1 MSRIS
6 CLQLTLLFV
15 LGIIPSVFAQA
26 ILNIPTVSSS
36 LHHQQYEARVLS
48 LGHATSALG
57 NNSGYSTNP
66 AVPYSDSL
74 VHVSGYIPKTYAIN
88 VIIPVATQSLGA
100 AFQYKNNSIS
110 ITHDFV
116 GYNVPHFENQNTLT
130 RIQYGTK
137 VAPNFYVGAGISIS
151 NVTEKSTQ
159 TIGFDQQYQ
168 PIDEISSHSFS
179 NIGIS
184 AGMYHQTSFSYGSY
198 LINQEIGVVLSDL
211 GGEYHLKTNMPDS
224 FEANN
229 PSYLPTTLRLSLGWN
244 ATSIEEMF
252 GKTLWGAGLYLGATK
267 YFARTFDQ
275 ESGFDSIFNN
285 WGSFTYFNGQ
295 ETVTVAASDQISNSI
310 GFEITLLEVLSLR
323 YGRLGGNNSSEDAS
337 GNSSFQGF
345 TNADFFVRR
354 QRGMGIGLDLQYIS
368 FSYAKVTFIE
378 IDRWVRGKDLTF
390 FQTTLRIPLYREK
403 ALSMK
408 DFFRI

>member
-48 LGHATSALG
+48 LGQATSALG

-74 VHVSGYIPKTYAIN
+74 VHVSGYIPKTYAVNWSTPI
-88 VIIPVATQSLGA
+88 ATQSLGA

-116 GYNVPHFENQNTLT
+116 GYNVPYFENQNTLT

-151 NVTEKSTQ
+151 NVTQKSTQ

-168 PIDEISSHSFS
+168 PIDEISSYSFS
-179 NIGIS
+179 NIGVS
-184 AGMYHQTSFSYGSY
+184 AGMYHQTSFSYDSY
-198 LINQEIGVVLSDL
+198 LINQEIGFVLSDL
-211 GGEYHLKTNMPDS
+211 GGEYNLETNVSGWFHPT
-224 FEANN
+224 
-229 PSYLPTTLRLSLGWN
+229 YLPTTLRLSLGWN
-244 ATSIEEMF
+244 ATSKEKMF

-275 ESGFDSIFNN
+275 ESGFNSIFNN
-285 WGSFTYFNGQ
+285 WGSFTYLNGQ

-354 QRGMGIGLDLQYIS
+354 QHGMGIELDLQYIS

-378 IDRWVRGKDLTF
+378 TDRWLRGPDLSF
-390 FQTTLRIPLYREK
+390 FQTTLRIPLYIEK